1 MNSPS
6 DDELNAAAV
15 KAIRNL
21 DEILNLDD
29 SRFGGRG
36 RRPQAEGSRPVGKTT
51 EPPANW
57 RHAALCRTVDRDFF
71 DIPSVGLAGQR
82 THMRIEIAI
91 CQECPSQNPCL
102 DYAMETRQPSGLW
115 GGLLPKERSRLR
127 QKQTRMANQLR
138 KATDASMSYLR

>member
-1 MNSPS
+1 MNPPS
-6 DDELNAAAV
+6 DDELDDFATRLLPHLEAYV
-15 KAIRNL
+15 DEHDRRN
-21 DEILNLDD
+21 
-29 SRFGGRG
+29 R
-36 RRPQAEGSRPVGKTT
+36 EGDVGPSYPVTH
-51 EPPANW
+51 W
-57 RHAALCRTVDRDFF
+57 RMAALCRTVDRDFF

-102 DYAMETRQPSGLW
+102 DYAMDTRQPSGLW

-138 KATDASMSYLR
+138 KARG